1 ALSTSCVKLF
11 SIDCEQAPAADDD
24 DGDETEEEKKLQR
37 GVRLLRRTPRSPKRK
52 TGSSWLRYQEAH
64 DHQLY
69 TKLEGQ
75 KLRSII
81 SSTDQYRSFSKNCM
95 INRCNISNIYLLKCL
110 FLAYYVSNLSISS
123 KHVSMQSFY

>member
-1 ALSTSCVKLF
+1 MEKHTIDGRTVEAKKAVPRDDLVWISENALSTSCVKLF

-75 KLRSII
+75 KLR
-81 SSTDQYRSFSKNCM
+81 TF
-95 INRCNISNIYLLKCL
+95 
-110 FLAYYVSNLSISS
+110 
-123 KHVSMQSFY
+123 